1 MPDWGA
7 IMLHLRLFDSSLYY
21 TLASAS
27 ESSGLASSTSTER
40 SFNGTQGAGGVAAGG
55 ESLTPTDVAAVN
67 LTYFTPAISHVMLA
81 PTTIATTTASAT
93 MVQIQTTAAPSHDL
107 ETGGNSTSSDPGEF
121 DNLNSFYFY
130 EVGVNQI
137 KKWRNGKKY
146 ENIRTQTNLFIEF
159 EATAVLLA
167 CNFEF

>member
-1 MPDWGA
+1 M
-7 IMLHLRLFDSSLYY
+7 
-21 TLASAS
+21 
-27 ESSGLASSTSTER
+27 
-40 SFNGTQGAGGVAAGG
+40 AAGG

-137 KKWRNGKKY
+137 KK
-146 ENIRTQTNLFIEF
+146 
-159 EATAVLLA
+159 
-167 CNFEF
+167 

>member
-1 MPDWGA
+1 
-7 IMLHLRLFDSSLYY
+7 MLHLRLFDSSLYY

-40 SFNGTQGAGGVAAGG
+40 SFNGTQGAGGVAVGG

-137 KKWRNGKKY
+137 KIKKRKKVRKY
-146 ENIRTQTNLFIEF
+146 SHTN
-159 EATAVLLA
+159 
-167 CNFEF
+167 

>member
-1 MPDWGA
+1 
-7 IMLHLRLFDSSLYY
+7 
-21 TLASAS
+21 
-27 ESSGLASSTSTER
+27 
-40 SFNGTQGAGGVAAGG
+40 
-55 ESLTPTDVAAVN
+55 
-67 LTYFTPAISHVMLA
+67 
-81 PTTIATTTASAT
+81 